1 MNVFMGILGVLIAV
15 LSLLCGIGIYAVATN
30 AIQQIY
36 AALLMITAVL
46 GLVMAAVSA
55 GAATIHDALTKDR
68 ESRESAARAN
78 EALINTLRDIA
89 DRRSLSAGAA
99 KSPPQTTDP

>member
-55 GAATIHDALTKDR
+55 GAATIHDALLR
-68 ESRESAARAN
+68 IVSPVSPRRARM
-78 EALINTLRDIA
+78 RH
-89 DRRSLSAGAA
+89 
-99 KSPPQTTDP
+99 